1 MSTEQN
7 IEKNAEPLVRF
18 QQWTSA
24 VLRVGDGRGF
34 IVNRRGYLGRM
45 PVVITAAHCLVDA
58 FLANG
63 TQGLPLCHPGRYTE
77 DETYKALL
85 GPLSAGPTVWASC
98 LFVDPIADIAVLGQ
112 PEVLIE
118 EAAAFDTLM
127 NSAGALAV
135 ADAPVQRQRAG
146 DRLRGTSVRDL
157 HAGRRPC
164 IRVVT
169 RRPLA

>member
-1 MSTEQN
+1 MATEQN

-18 QQWTSA
+18 EQWTSA

-34 IVNRRGYLGRM
+34 VVNRRGYFGRE

-63 TQGLPLCHPGRYTE
+63 TQGLPLCHPARYTE
-77 DETYKALL
+77 DETYKELL
-85 GPLSAGPTVWASC
+85 GPLSADPTVWASC

-112 PEVLIE
+112 PDNQALIE

-135 ADAPVQRQRAG
+135 ADAPLQGSELVTGFGGYQFETSTPA
-146 DRLRGTSVRDL
+146 RGP
-157 HAGRRPC
+157 A
-164 IRVVT
+164 
-169 RRPLA
+169 